1 MCCLWNGLFLPER
14 GEEPMKNLGRTIRRE
29 TWYILFLVPGVLLF
43 AFAVIAPFVAGVRYS
58 FTNWD
63 GVSRK
68 LSYIGLDNYVN
79 AFQDADLWTVLGN
92 TFKYAIILTILVN
105 VVAILLAL
113 LLDSYLP
120 MRNLFRTVFFL
131 PGVISVVLAGFI
143 WSYNYSQGF
152 PKLLS
157 SFGLDVTSPLGNP
170 DQALIGLIIIAVWQG
185 VGTPMIIYIAGLQN
199 IPVELTESARIDGA
213 GPFRVFR
220 SVTLPL
226 LGPSVTINMLLVLTG
241 SLKVFDL
248 VYVTT
253 NGGPGFATEVISTF
267 IYKNAF
273 SSFKAGYGM
282 ALSMIFFVIL
292 VVVTVVQVSIFRK
305 REVEV

>member
-1 MCCLWNGLFLPER
+1 MRNLARGL
-14 GEEPMKNLGRTIRRE
+14 RRE
-29 TWYILFLVPGVLLF
+29 MWYLLFLVPGVLLF
-43 AFAVIAPFVAGVRYS
+43 TFAVIVPFATGIRYS
-58 FTNWD
+58 FTDWD
-63 GVSRK
+63 GVART
-68 LSYIGLDNYVN
+68 LTYTGIENYVN
-79 AFQDADLWTVLGN
+79 AMQDSDLWTVLGN

-105 VVAILLAL
+105 LFAILFAL
-113 LLDSYLP
+113 LLDAYLP
-120 MRNLFRTVFFL
+120 MRNLFRTIFFL

-157 SFGLDVTSPLGNP
+157 YVGIDATSPLGNP
-170 DQALIGLIIIAVWQG
+170 DHALIGLIIVAVWQG

-199 IPVELTESARIDGA
+199 IPAELVESARIDGA
-213 GPFRVFR
+213 GVFRVFR

-226 LGPSVTINMLLVLTG
+226 LAPSVTINMLLVLTG

-273 SSFKAGYGM
+273 ASFKAGYGM
-282 ALSMIFFVIL
+282 ALSTIFFVIL
-292 VVVTVVQVSIFRK
+292 VIVTVVQVSIFRK
-305 REVEV
+305 REVEL